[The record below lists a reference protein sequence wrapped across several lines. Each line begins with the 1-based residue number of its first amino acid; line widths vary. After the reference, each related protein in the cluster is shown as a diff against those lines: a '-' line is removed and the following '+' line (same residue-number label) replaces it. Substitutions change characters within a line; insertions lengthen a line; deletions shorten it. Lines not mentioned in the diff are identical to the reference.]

1 MKLKA
6 TNAFKDLDNKFFG
19 VHKVKQLEAGGV
31 VEVTSPDNIPT
42 EVMATLEEV
51 DKKKVVK
58 NTTKGDK

>member
-6 TNAFKDLDNKFFG
+6 TSIFKNLDNKFFG
-19 VHKVKQLEAGGV
+19 VHKVKKLEAGGV

-51 DKKKVVK
+51 GKKKVVK
-58 NTTKGDK
+58 KTTKGDK